1 MLDFQCSNDLQVGA
15 RHSHGG
21 ARFVVASAAGNEK
34 SRKSFRPVS
43 GDGRRSIQHA
53 SGMPEGGPPSF
64 RPETSLMQRSSW
76 T

>member
-15 RHSHGG
+15 RHSHGR
-21 ARFVVASAAGNEK
+21 ARFVVASAAVNGT
-34 SRKSFRPVS
+34 SFRPVS

-53 SGMPEGGPPSF
+53 SGMPEGGPTSF